1 MRVVGKI
8 FQWQNNSML
17 GDFIPSVIKFNSI
30 LRIKYCLIYLQAI
43 NKCMYQALIDKKEKL
58 AVIGLGYVG
67 LPIALEFAKKISVI
81 GFDISSKRIEMMK
94 QDIDPSNE
102 LGKEAFE
109 GCDITFTDSLDV
121 LREAKFFIVAVPTPV
136 DDHNVPDLKPVKKAS
151 ETVGKVI
158 KKGDYVVFESTVYP
172 GCTEEDCL
180 PIVEKLSGL
189 KNVTDFKSGYSPER
203 INPGDKKHTLAT
215 IVKVV
220 SGCDA
225 ESLET
230 IAKVY
235 ELVVKAGVHRASS
248 IKVAEAAKIIENTQ
262 RDLNI
267 ALMNELSII
276 FDKMG
281 INTYEVL
288 EAAGTKWNFLKFYPG
303 LVGGHC
309 IGVDP
314 YYLTYKASELG
325 YNSRVILAGRYI
337 NDNMSLL
344 VARRVVRHIIS
355 NVSDV
360 KSAKVLVMGATFKE
374 NVSDI
379 RNSKVADVVK
389 ELKEF
394 FLNVDVVDPH
404 ADSGELH
411 HEYGF
416 TLADNVGKD
425 YDAVIVTVCHEPYAN
440 LDEKYFTSITKPH
453 ALIADLK
460 GTYRGKIKSRPYW
473 SF

>member
-1 MRVVGKI
+1 
-8 FQWQNNSML
+8 
-17 GDFIPSVIKFNSI
+17 
-30 LRIKYCLIYLQAI
+30 
-43 NKCMYQALIDKKEKL
+43 MYQELIDKKAKL

-67 LPIALEFAKKISVI
+67 LPIALEFARKISVI
-81 GFDISSKRIEMMK
+81 GFDIHEGRVEMMRK
-94 QDIDPSNE
+94 CIDPSNE
-102 LGKEAFE
+102 LVKEDFDN
-109 GCDITFTDSLDV
+109 CDIQFTSKLEE

-136 DDHNVPDLKPVKKAS
+136 DEHNVPDLTPVKKAS
-151 ETVGKVI
+151 ETIGKVL

-172 GCTEEDCL
+172 GCTEDDCL
-180 PIVEKLSGL
+180 PIIEKLSGL
-189 KNVTDFKSGYSPER
+189 KNLKDFKLGYSPER
-203 INPGDKKHTLAT
+203 INPGDKTHTLSKV
-215 IVKVV
+215 IKVV

-225 ESLET
+225 ESLEE
-230 IAKVY
+230 IAKTY
-235 ELVVKAGVHRASS
+235 ELVVTAGVHRASC

-276 FDKMG
+276 FDRMN

-325 YNSRVILAGRYI
+325 FDSKVILAGRYI
-337 NDNMSLL
+337 NDGMALY
-344 VARRVVRHIIS
+344 VARKVVRYITKNVS
-355 NVSDV
+355 NVQ
-360 KSAKVLVMGATFKE
+360 SARVLVLGATFKE

-389 ELKEF
+389 ELQSF
-394 FLNVDVVDPH
+394 SLNVDVHDPY
-404 ADSGELH
+404 ASSDEVM

-416 TLADNVGKD
+416 GLTEINGTD
-425 YDAVIVTVCHEPYAN
+425 YDAVILAVSHN
-440 LDEKYFTSITKPH
+440 QFKDLDIQQLIKKPGVIYDVK
-453 ALIADLK
+453 AILD
-460 GTYRGKIKSRPYW
+460 R
-473 SF
+473 SFIDGRL

>member
-1 MRVVGKI
+1 
-8 FQWQNNSML
+8 
-17 GDFIPSVIKFNSI
+17 
-30 LRIKYCLIYLQAI
+30 
-43 NKCMYQALIDKKEKL
+43 MYKELVDKKAKL

-67 LPIALEFAKKISVI
+67 LPIALEFARKISVI
-81 GFDISSKRIEMMK
+81 GFDIHAGRIEMMK
-94 QDIDPSNE
+94 KGIDPSNE
-102 LGKEAFE
+102 LSPEEFE
-109 GCDITFTDSLDV
+109 GCDIQFTSKIEELK
-121 LREAKFFIVAVPTPV
+121 EANLFIVAVPTPV
-136 DDHNVPDLKPVKKAS
+136 DHHNVPDLRPVLKAS
-151 ETVGKVI
+151 ETIGKVL

-180 PIVEKLSGL
+180 PVIEKISGL
-189 KNVTDFKSGYSPER
+189 KNKIDFKTGYSPER
-203 INPGDKKHTLAT
+203 INPGDKTHTLAK
-215 IVKVV
+215 IIKVV

-225 ESLET
+225 ESLEQ
-230 IAKVY
+230 IASVY
-235 ELVVKAGVHRASS
+235 KLVVAAGVHKASS

-314 YYLTYKASELG
+314 YYLTYKSSELG
-325 YNSRVILAGRYI
+325 FDSKVILAGRYI
-337 NDNMSLL
+337 NDGMALY
-344 VARRVVRHIIS
+344 VARKIVRHITK
-355 NVSDV
+355 NVADV
-360 KSAKVLVMGATFKE
+360 KSARVLVMGATFKE

-389 ELKEF
+389 ELQSF
-394 FLNVDVVDPH
+394 SLNVDVHDPF
-404 ADSGELH
+404 ASSDELM

-416 TLADNVGKD
+416 GLTEVNGTD
-425 YDAVIVTVCHEPYAN
+425 YDAIIIAVSHSPYAE
-440 LDEKYFTSITKPH
+440 LDGQYFESITKPH
-453 ALIADLK
+453 AVIYDLK
-460 GTYRGKIKSRPYW
+460 GNYRNKIKNREYW
-473 SF
+473 SL